1 MYDLGCT
8 MHYKAGYSRFEDVK
22 LSALQSTVT
31 TYLLLEARGENIK
44 SPDTNE
50 LIRMNADAI
59 APLGHINF
67 EMSQR
72 RRDAIKP
79 NGNKNDAT
87 LCACVAR
94 PSVFPNGL
102 APCPTKKKIQIV

>member
-1 MYDLGCT
+1 
-8 MHYKAGYSRFEDVK
+8 
-22 LSALQSTVT
+22 
-31 TYLLLEARGENIK
+31 
-44 SPDTNE
+44 
-50 LIRMNADAI
+50 MNADSI

-102 APCPTKKKIQIV
+102 APCPTKKKSKLCKPMFSHLRQQGHVSVAYPDDT